1 MLNSLKK
8 SSDVLGMNSRN
19 LEYIRPYNK
28 QRARKIAD
36 NKLLTKKIL
45 RKNNIRTP
53 RLINRISSIVQL
65 KTFDWNSLPNSFAL
79 KPNHGLGGGGIIVI
93 YGKKKNGNWVRADR
107 QEVSIQDIKNHLVNI
122 LDGNYSLAGTID
134 TAFFE
139 ERVKILKLFK
149 PYGFRGIPDIRVIV
163 FNNIPIM
170 AMLRLPTEESGGR
183 ANLHLG
189 GICVGIDLATGITT
203 TAITR
208 NLATQKEFFIDY
220 VPNTRLSLSGIAI
233 PDWKEILEISVKT
246 QQLTNIGYLGV
257 DIMIDRER
265 GPVVAELNARP
276 GLGIQLANLA
286 PLKSRLKKAEGLK
299 IKSAARGV
307 RVGQDLFGGEIE
319 EDIEDM
325 TGKKVL
331 GIFENVMIAN
341 PHSNL
346 SQEIEA
352 KIDTG
357 AYSSSISS
365 DLAIELG
372 YTKIVQRF
380 NDPDINNSKPT
391 RKSFHD
397 PLLASIVSVYSAHG
411 KTIRPKV
418 VIKLTLGG
426 ITFETLATI
435 AEREDLKYKVLIG
448 RRDSRKF
455 IVDPSKIKSNSTYMN
470 NRL

>member
-1 MLNSLKK
+1 MEYYEFVGKLTLLDRLVVGKRKEIPYDLVVGIPCGDGK
-8 SSDVLGMNSRN
+8 SFFPIYHISS
-19 LEYIRPYNK
+19 EYLHHIKDFSTIYNYIF
-28 QRARKIAD
+28 A
-36 NKLLTKKIL
+36 
-45 RKNNIRTP
+45 
-53 RLINRISSIVQL
+53 LINKDK
-65 KTFDWNSLPNSFAL
+65 KTLSEI
-79 KPNHGLGGGGIIVI
+79 NH
-93 YGKKKNGNWVRADR
+93 Y
-107 QEVSIQDIKNHLVNI
+107 
-122 LDGNYSLAGTID
+122 
-134 TAFFE
+134 
-139 ERVKILKLFK
+139 
-149 PYGFRGIPDIRVIV
+149 
-163 FNNIPIM
+163 
-170 AMLRLPTEESGGR
+170 
-183 ANLHLG
+183 
-189 GICVGIDLATGITT
+189 
-203 TAITR
+203 
-208 NLATQKEFFIDY
+208 
-220 VPNTRLSLSGIAI
+220 
-233 PDWKEILEISVKT
+233 
-246 QQLTNIGYLGV
+246 
-257 DIMIDRER
+257 
-265 GPVVAELNARP
+265 
-276 GLGIQLANLA
+276 
-286 PLKSRLKKAEGLK
+286 AEGLK